1 MSTRPDERTHC
12 YHMHVAMFFFYV
24 CSDETKK
31 RSTLQKLFTLHK
43 GLGNCAE
50 VVSCCSRLLAT
61 YEASNQSDAKTL
73 AELWLDITS
82 YLLAE
87 KSLSEDA
94 WEMVS
99 RY

>member
-1 MSTRPDERTHC
+1 MCSS
-12 YHMHVAMFFFYV
+12 V

-31 RSTLQKLFTLHK
+31 RSTLHKLVTLHK

-50 VVSCCSRLLAT
+50 VVSCYSSLLAN
-61 YEASNQSDAKTL
+61 YDASNQSDAKGL

-99 RY
+99 NIRVVYSGSPLYV